1 MKLQASVIHW
11 QLWTITIL
19 TQEPDAGVIFS
30 RAADAGASVDLCS
43 VFGCRVLS
51 LFLVLMCCVL
61 FMFSMV
67 CKGHVGLHLFYSLS
81 GMLGVHGDLG
91 QCLAHTRSLALTTF
105 YGFFARSLFLQADC

>member
-1 MKLQASVIHW
+1 MSKSLFV
-11 QLWTITIL
+11 LL
-19 TQEPDAGVIFS
+19 LPGYEVAGIRDPLAALDYHNSNSRTRCWCHLS

-81 GMLGVHGDLG
+81 GMFGVHGDLG
-91 QCLAHTRSLALTTF
+91 QC
-105 YGFFARSLFLQADC
+105 